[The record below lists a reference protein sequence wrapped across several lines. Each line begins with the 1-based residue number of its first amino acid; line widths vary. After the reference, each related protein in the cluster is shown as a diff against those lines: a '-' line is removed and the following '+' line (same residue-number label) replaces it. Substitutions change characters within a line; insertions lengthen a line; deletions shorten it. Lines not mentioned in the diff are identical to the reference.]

1 VSLVRKDDEMKR
13 EMIEGDT
20 YRPYMLCV
28 ASLVPEWLESVET
41 LKPGP
46 KLCYARLA
54 RHEGKEGSS
63 FPGLRSLAASLGTN
77 ERQVQRWVAE
87 LKREKLIAAKQR
99 GLGQTNVYTF
109 LVHPFMDGA
118 KLLQGGTIEVTRTE
132 DPSRQL
138 SPVSEDD
145 PGVLDPPVMAN
156 IRESVEEN
164 QGRESKQGELAEE
177 ESEIAS
183 ELKRNALSIMDILER
198 DHDSAE
204 PRFPEIFAIA
214 SRTNTRRSGT
224 RDQKIKRECR
234 FLLELLGVSGEAYSK
249 TEWLEVLDEVV
260 DNQSHLL
267 RVIEQVL
274 KENGIEKLS

>member
-1 VSLVRKDDEMKR
+1 MKR

-63 FPGLRSLAASLGTN
+63 FPGLKSLAASLGTN

-87 LKREKLIAAKQR
+87 LKKEKLIAVKQR

-118 KLLQGGTIEVTRTE
+118 KLPQGGTVEVTRRE

-138 SPVSEDD
+138 SPVREDD
-145 PGVLDPPVMAN
+145 PGVLDPPVMVN

-164 QGRESKQGELAEE
+164 QGRESEQEESGEESLGSQGELREQILRVLNE
-177 ESEIAS
+177 DMNSSDPKLPKLSEIVLKNS
-183 ELKRNALSIMDILER
+183 QLDQRYNSRIELELCA
-198 DHDSAE
+198 
-204 PRFPEIFAIA
+204 
-214 SRTNTRRSGT
+214 
-224 RDQKIKRECR
+224 
-234 FLLELLGVSGEAYSK
+234 LLEQIGVEQSALRSSYARMM
-249 TEWLEVLDEVV
+249 LD
-260 DNQSHLL
+260 D
-267 RVIEQVL
+267 
-274 KENGIEKLS
+274 LSRFRSNMIHYILQARQELIR